1 MRAPVAAAPIFPA
14 GATWASRDYMPRNTS
29 NPGDMIDMPASCG
42 DADVPQGVQ
51 CVVMAFSR

>member
-1 MRAPVAAAPIFPA
+1 VAAAPIFPA
-14 GATWASRDYMPRNTS
+14 RATWASRDYTPRNTS